1 MIFYNEPH
9 GVPHVHVY
17 HADGAAVITL
27 GQEGSPARLLEVSG
41 LKSGT
46 ARRALSIVEE
56 NRAAFARRWE
66 EIHGG

>member
-9 GVPHVHVY
+9 GIPHVHVY
-17 HADGAAVITL
+17 HAEGAAVVAL
-27 GQEGSPARLLEVSG
+27 GDEGTPPRLLEASG
-41 LKSGT
+41 LKAGT
-46 ARRALSIVEE
+46 ARRALSVVAE